1 MNKNYLKELL
11 LIGNGLGQIGS
22 SVLSFALG
30 LYIFKVLNSVFL
42 YSLSQI
48 IAPLVALLLLPIL
61 GSIVDKFNRNKIIKF
76 SQFASCIALVLF
88 YLLNGENEVN
98 FANIVVLLIILKI
111 SDQFLSTTLTAST
124 SSLINEKNIQSFRS
138 HLQLIQAASMIL
150 SPIIAVFIY
159 DKLSIAGAVII
170 SAVIEFFVLIIFWN
184 IDFKYNKIKN
194 STNNSLLFMFK
205 EGMKFIF
212 SYKKIIFGMLFVL
225 VVNFIVGVINIGLPY
240 LQIQVLK
247 FSNTAYAINDSIFAI
262 GLILGALITTTINT
276 STKLRFAR
284 YSIILMGIVTLILS
298 GLLGLDFSNN
308 TWYFV
313 IAIYSMS
320 IALFMTI
327 GNILLSSWSMIKIPK
342 EFQGR
347 VFAIL
352 NTVTQITIP
361 LSILIYGYMFARLDA
376 GIIFFVS
383 AGMLLIVSIPIPGI
397 FKINLANDELE

>member
-225 VVNFIVGVINIGLPY
+225 VINFIVGVINVGLPY

-313 IAIYSMS
+313 IAMYSMS

-352 NTVTQITIP
+352 NTVTQITMP